1 MAKKVTFEEKLKK
14 LEENLK
20 KLEDT
25 EIGLDEAI
33 KIYEES
39 KKIISAVSYT
49 HLTLPTT
56 ERV

>member
-39 KKIISAVSYT
+39 KFV
-49 HLTLPTT
+49 
-56 ERV
+56 